1 MNRIVQLSLFVLS
14 FLTATASAQ
23 LGEGYVNGRIRGEG
37 NQKLSGVIVT
47 DKGSRNSTTSNK
59 QGEFRMTLSTGTH
72 TLIISEDGYETITDK
87 IEIPEGTTIKR
98 DYTLVPSTESIGE
111 VVIVGYGTSTRK
123 ELTGS
128 VSSLKGKDIVDMP
141 APSFEAAM
149 QGKAAGVQITM
160 GSGVAGSA
168 NLVRVRG
175 VASISAAGDPLY
187 IVDGIPIT
195 QDYFINGNNGGF
207 NNNPLATLNPND
219 IASIEILKDAAA
231 TAIYG
236 SRGSNGV
243 ILITT
248 KRAKKSGLKFNF
260 TSRIGTSQPT
270 FKPRMLNSNQFLQM
284 YQEAWENDGGV
295 GLAPLPNNISWEDAR
310 KTNTNWIDETMGT
323 GMKQLYSL
331 GTTYRKGKFGAYLGL
346 TWEDN
351 GSYVIGSNYERAA
364 ARLNID
370 YNPIKNLTLNLSTSL
385 TQGTN
390 VRVDGAWSGGFG
402 AAMSTALPIYP
413 IYDTAGNFWNAGNGG
428 WNPVA
433 GRTLKDWRT
442 IEYRT
447 INNLKA
453 NYKINDKWSISAFG
467 AVDYMNF
474 FEDIYEPQA
483 LINTNHAGIAK
494 RSPRVTMNYNYN
506 VVTDFKLIDNRLHKL
521 TAMAGTEFQKSTV
534 SSRYIEVSDALNA
547 LYEGENVGE
556 NTNRVERENPTEAFA
571 FLSYFTRWN
580 YKYMGRY
587 IMEFT
592 MRADGSSRFGLNNA
606 FGYFPAVSGA
616 WLLSEEDF
624 MRGFGKKNFL
634 KVRASY
640 GRTGNTPNQNYAWRG
655 TFTPAQNSYGYNGN
669 PSIFPTRLPN
679 PDLKWETSDVLD
691 LSLEGGFLRN
701 RITWELAYYNKRTN
715 GVILDLAVPR
725 SLGFSSYYDNVG
737 AVNNAG
743 IEFSFSSTNI
753 RTENFSWRTDF
764 NVARNWNE
772 ILDIG
777 LYTQDAVSG
786 GSNDT
791 RVVVG
796 SPIGTNYLVRFS
808 HVEKE
813 TGRNVYLDKDGNE
826 TYEWSNNNRVAVGSV
841 LPKAVGGLTNNFTYK
856 NWNLSFLFVYKLGGN
871 IYNSSGKRQN
881 GVVTDWNMTTDYFDH
896 WRKPGDD
903 AKYPKLSLQT
913 DQYGLPPDPY
923 QYNTTL
929 FLENGTYVRLRNI
942 TLGYKLPSEWF
953 GKAFSA
959 AQITFTGINLL
970 TFTNYTGGDPEI
982 ARDFENPADRN
993 MSSNI
998 TYLTAPQEKS
1008 YNLTLNLSF

>member
-1 MNRIVQLSLFVLS
+1 MNRLAQLSLFVLS

-47 DKGSRNSTTSNK
+47 DKGSGNSTTSNK

-149 QGKAAGVQITM
+149 QGKAAGVQVTM

-168 NLVRVRG
+168 SLVRVRG

-243 ILITT
+243 ILIST

-260 TSRIGTSQPT
+260 TSRIGTAQAT
-270 FKPRMLNSNQFLQM
+270 FTPRMLNSSQFLQM

-310 KTNTNWIDETMGT
+310 KTNTNWVDETMGT

-364 ARLNID
+364 ARLNLD
-370 YNPIKNLTLNLSTSL
+370 YKPIKNLTLNLSSSITK
-385 TQGTN
+385 GTN
-390 VRVDGAWSGGFG
+390 IRVDGAWSGGFG

-413 IYDTAGNFWNAGNGG
+413 IYDTAGNFWNAGNGS

-433 GRTLKDWRT
+433 ARTLKDWRT
-442 IEYRT
+442 TEYRT

-467 AVDYMNF
+467 ALDYMIF
-474 FEDIYEPQA
+474 MEDIYEPQA

-494 RSPRVTMNYNYN
+494 LTPRFTRNYNYN
-506 VVTDFKLIDNRLHKL
+506 VVTDYKLIDNRIHSL
-521 TAMAGTEFQKSTV
+521 TAMAGTEFQKS
-534 SSRYIEVSDALNA
+534 SMFSGYIEVSDAYNA
-547 LYEGENVGE
+547 LYAGENVGE
-556 NTNRVERENPTEAFA
+556 ASNRVERSNPTEEFA

-592 MRADGSSRFGLNNA
+592 MRADGSSRFGPNNA

-616 WLLSEEDF
+616 WLISEEDF
-624 MRGFGKKNFL
+624 MRDFGKKNSL

-691 LSLEGGFLRN
+691 LSLEGSFLRN

-737 AVNNAG
+737 AVNNSG
-743 IEFSFSSTNI
+743 IEFSISSTNI

-777 LYTQDAVSG
+777 VYTQDAVSG
-786 GSNDT
+786 GTNDT

-929 FLENGTYVRLRNI
+929 FLEDGTYVRLRNI

-959 AQITFTGINLL
+959 AQITFTGINLF

>member
-1 MNRIVQLSLFVLS
+1 MNRLVQLILFVLS

-47 DKGSRNSTTSNK
+47 DKGSGNSTTSNK

-390 VRVDGAWSGGFG
+390 IRVDGAWSGGFG

-506 VVTDFKLIDNRLHKL
+506 VVTDYNLIDNRVHKL

-592 MRADGSSRFGLNNA
+592 MRADGSSRFGPNNA

-624 MRGFGKKNFL
+624 MRDFGKKNSL

-777 LYTQDAVSG
+777 VYTQDAVSG
-786 GSNDT
+786 GTNDT

-826 TYEWSNNNRVAVGSV
+826 TYEWSNKNRVAVGSV

-929 FLENGTYVRLRNI
+929 FLEDGTYVRLRNI

-959 AQITFTGINLL
+959 AQITFTGINLF

-1008 YNLTLNLSF
+1008 